1 MSELFSPI
9 KDSQTLSQKIE
20 RKIEQAI
27 REKKLPMGS
36 KLPTEHEL
44 CKMFAVSRTA
54 LREALR
60 RLSAR
65 GLVDIK
71 KGSGMYVSDYNIKD
85 AISSLLLYYDLK
97 FDKNLVLNI
106 NQARLMFEPEIAKLA
121 AEKRT
126 DANLKSIRKTIDDLI
141 ACHPDHIQAEAD
153 LINHFH
159 SKVTESAGNS
169 FVIISMEPI
178 FSLIPRIRNFIYAN
192 IEGERVIRVEFHEKI
207 YEAIKNRNGEE
218 AHTAM
223 KTLIQHTNKTYID
236 KLQKYNIEEI

>member
-1 MSELFSPI
+1 MTNLFAPI

-27 REKKLPMGS
+27 RDKKLPAGS

-65 GLVDIK
+65 GLIDIK

-97 FDKNLVLNI
+97 FDHNLILHI

-121 AEKRT
+121 ATNRSKQ
-126 DANLKSIRKTIDDLI
+126 NLKDIRKIIDDLI
-141 ACHPDHIQAEAD
+141 KCDGDHIQAEAD
-153 LINHFH
+153 IINAFH
-159 SKVTESAGNS
+159 AKITEITCNS
-169 FVIISMEPI
+169 FVIITMEPI
-178 FSLIPRIRNFIYAN
+178 FSLIPRMRNFIYAN
-192 IEGERVIRVEFHEKI
+192 VEGERDIRVKFYERI
-207 YEAIKNRNGEE
+207 YKALLNSEGDI
-218 AHTAM
+218 AHKAM
-223 KTLIQHTNKTYID
+223 SELIEHTNETYIQ
-236 KLQKYNIEEI
+236 KLQKYNME

>member
-1 MSELFSPI
+1 MANLFSPI

-27 REKKLPMGS
+27 RDKTLPTGS

-97 FDKNLVLNI
+97 FDKNLILHI

-121 AEKRT
+121 AINRSQE
-126 DANLKSIRKTIDDLI
+126 NLDDIRKSIDDLI
-141 ACHPDHIQAEAD
+141 KCDPDHIQAEAD
-153 LINHFH
+153 LINLFH
-159 SKVTESAGNS
+159 AKITESCGNS
-169 FVIISMEPI
+169 FVSISMEPI
-178 FSLIPRIRNFIYAN
+178 FSLIPRMRNFIYAN
-192 IEGERVIRVEFHEKI
+192 VEGEHESRIDFHEKI
-207 YEAIKNRNGEE
+207 YHAIKEKDGDS
-218 AHTAM
+218 AHAAM
-223 KTLIQHTNKTYID
+223 KEMIEHTNETYIN
-236 KLQKYNIEEI
+236 KLQKYNTE

>member
-1 MSELFSPI
+1 MSILFSPI

-27 REKKLPMGS
+27 RDKQLPAGS

-97 FDKNLVLNI
+97 FDNNLILHI
-106 NQARLMFEPEIAKLA
+106 NQARLMFEPEITKLA
-121 AEKRT
+121 AINRSK
-126 DANLKSIRKTIDDLI
+126 KSLAEIRKSIDDLI
-141 ACHPDHIQAEAD
+141 SCHPDHIQAEAD
-153 LINHFH
+153 LINLFH
-159 SKVTESAGNS
+159 AKITESSGNS

-178 FSLIPRIRNFIYAN
+178 FSLIPRMRNFIYAN
-192 IEGERVIRVEFHEKI
+192 IEGERDVRVKFHEKI
-207 YEAIKNRNGEE
+207 YSALEAKDGDA
-218 AHTAM
+218 AHAAM
-223 KTLIQHTNKTYID
+223 KELIEHTNKTYIE
-236 KLQKYNIEEI
+236 KLEKYNKE

>member
-1 MSELFSPI
+1 MSDLFSPI

-27 REKKLPMGS
+27 REKKLPAGS

-60 RLSAR
+60 RLNAR
-65 GLVDIK
+65 GLVDIR
-71 KGSGMYVSDYNIKD
+71 KGSGMYVADYNVDD

-97 FDKNLVLNI
+97 FDKNLILHI

-121 AEKRT
+121 AQNRTEK
-126 DANLKSIRKTIDDLI
+126 NLIEIKKTIKDLI
-141 ACHPDHIQAEAD
+141 ACNLDHIQAEAD
-153 LINHFH
+153 IINRFH
-159 SKVTESAGNS
+159 AKITEATSNS

-178 FSLIPRIRNFIYAN
+178 FSLIPRMRNFIYAN
-192 IEGERVIRVEFHEKI
+192 VDGERDIRVEYHQKI
-207 YEAIKNRNGEE
+207 YDAIKIQDGET
-218 AHTAM
+218 AHSAM
-223 KTLIQHTNKTYID
+223 KELVEHTNETYIN
-236 KLQKYNIEEI
+236 KLQKYNLEI

>member
-121 AEKRT
+121 AENRT
-126 DANLKSIRKTIDDLI
+126 EDNLKKIRKAIDDLI
-141 ACHPDHIQAEAD
+141 ACHQDHIQAEAD

-159 SKVTESAGNS
+159 AKVTESTGNS

-192 IEGERVIRVEFHEKI
+192 VEGERIIRVEFHEKI
-207 YEAIKNRNGEE
+207 YEAIKDKNGE
-218 AHTAM
+218 AARTAM
-223 KTLIQHTNKTYID
+223 KTLIQHTNNTYIN
-236 KLQKYNIEEI
+236 KLQKYNIE

>member
-1 MSELFSPI
+1 MSNLFSPI

-27 REKKLPMGS
+27 REKKLPVGS

-60 RLSAR
+60 RLNAR

-71 KGSGMYVSDYNIKD
+71 KGSGMYVADYNVGD

-97 FDKNLVLNI
+97 FDKNLILHI

-121 AEKRT
+121 AQNRT
-126 DANLKSIRKTIDDLI
+126 KQNLLEIKKSITDLI
-141 ACHPDHIQAEAD
+141 TCNLDHIQAEAD
-153 LINHFH
+153 IINRFH
-159 SKVTESAGNS
+159 AKITEATSNS

-178 FSLIPRIRNFIYAN
+178 FSLIPRMRNFIYAN
-192 IEGERVIRVEFHEKI
+192 VDGERDIRVEYHQKI
-207 YEAIKNRNGEE
+207 YEAIE
-218 AHTAM
+218 AHDGETAHSVM
-223 KTLIQHTNKTYID
+223 KELVEHTNETYIN
-236 KLQKYNIEEI
+236 KLQKYNLEI

>member
-126 DANLKSIRKTIDDLI
+126 EANLKSIRKTIDDLI

-192 IEGERVIRVEFHEKI
+192 IEGERIIRVEFHEKI

-236 KLQKYNIEEI
+236 KLQKYNIE

>member
-1 MSELFSPI
+1 MANLFSPI

-27 REKKLPMGS
+27 RDKTLPTGS

-97 FDKNLVLNI
+97 FDKNLILSI
-106 NQARLMFEPEIAKLA
+106 G
-121 AEKRT
+121 
-126 DANLKSIRKTIDDLI
+126 NL
-141 ACHPDHIQAEAD
+141 
-153 LINHFH
+153 F
-159 SKVTESAGNS
+159 
-169 FVIISMEPI
+169 
-178 FSLIPRIRNFIYAN
+178 
-192 IEGERVIRVEFHEKI
+192 
-207 YEAIKNRNGEE
+207 
-218 AHTAM
+218 
-223 KTLIQHTNKTYID
+223 
-236 KLQKYNIEEI
+236 

>member
-1 MSELFSPI
+1 MSDLFSPI

-27 REKKLPMGS
+27 REKKLPVGS

-60 RLSAR
+60 RLNAR
-65 GLVDIK
+65 GLVDIR
-71 KGSGMYVSDYNIKD
+71 KGSGMYVADYNVND

-97 FDKNLVLNI
+97 FDKNLILHI

-121 AEKRT
+121 AQNRT
-126 DANLKSIRKTIDDLI
+126 KKNLTEIKKTITDLI

-153 LINHFH
+153 IINRFH
-159 SKVTESAGNS
+159 AKITEATGNS

-178 FSLIPRIRNFIYAN
+178 FSLIPRMRNFIYAN
-192 IEGERVIRVEFHEKI
+192 VDGERDIRVEFHQRIYNAVLEKNGD
-207 YEAIKNRNGEE
+207 EAYKAMKELV
-218 AHTAM
+218 AHTN
-223 KTLIQHTNKTYID
+223 QTYIE
-236 KLQKYNIEEI
+236 KLQKYNLEI

>member
-126 DANLKSIRKTIDDLI
+126 EANLKSIRKTIDDLI

-207 YEAIKNRNGEE
+207 YEAIKNKNGGE
-218 AHTAM
+218 AHAAM

-236 KLQKYNIEEI
+236 KLQKYNIE

>member
-27 REKKLPMGS
+27 REKKLPIGS

-97 FDKNLVLNI
+97 FDKNLVINI

-121 AEKRT
+121 AENRT
-126 DANLKSIRKTIDDLI
+126 EDNLKSIRKAIDDLI

-159 SKVTESAGNS
+159 AKVTQASGNS

-178 FSLIPRIRNFIYAN
+178 FSLVPRIRNFIYAN
-192 IEGERVIRVEFHEKI
+192 VEGERVIRVEFHEKI
-207 YEAIKNRNGEE
+207 YEAIKDKNGKA

-223 KTLIQHTNKTYID
+223 KNLILHTNNTYIN
-236 KLQKYNIEEI
+236 KLQKYNIE

>member
-121 AEKRT
+121 AENRT
-126 DANLKSIRKTIDDLI
+126 DKNLDSIRKSIDNLI

-153 LINHFH
+153 SINHFH
-159 SKVTESAGNS
+159 AKVTEASGNS

-192 IEGERVIRVEFHEKI
+192 VEGERAIRVEFHEKI
-207 YEAIKNRNGEE
+207 YEAIKDKNGKA
-218 AHTAM
+218 AHIAM
-223 KTLIQHTNKTYID
+223 KTLIQHTNSTYIN
-236 KLQKYNIEEI
+236 KLQKYNIE